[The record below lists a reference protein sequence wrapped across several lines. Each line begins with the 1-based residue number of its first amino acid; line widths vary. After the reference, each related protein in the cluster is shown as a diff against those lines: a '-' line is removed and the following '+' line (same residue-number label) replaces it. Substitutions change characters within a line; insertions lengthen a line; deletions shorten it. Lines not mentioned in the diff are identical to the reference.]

1 MTEGPGAAG
10 RPHLTPLPDQLRQL
24 GPAVPAEVLALVEAE
39 HQRWRQLH
47 DRLIAMIA
55 TLIDIAAEYRPVVD
69 VIHAVIEGTSV
80 PLDSLVDAGI
90 DPADIAG
97 LLRTHGS
104 TGSVTVEGDTTTFQH
119 DCGTGLRYWRDNPD
133 TPKVAEGEVPGVP
146 AGRPRYCAR
155 CMYTI
160 AGHGAGAW
168 TVTPPADRSERCTW
182 TVTQASTGRQL
193 AGESPSE
200 GMGTSPEDG
209 RASEAPWC
217 GVVSLRP
224 T

>member
-1 MTEGPGAAG
+1 MTDPPEDAG
-10 RPHLTPLPDQLRQL
+10 GLSLTPLPERLRQL
-24 GPAVPAEVLALVEAE
+24 RPAVPEEVLVLVEAE

-55 TLIDIAAEYRPVVD
+55 SLIDVAAADRPLLEVIQAVV
-69 VIHAVIEGTSV
+69 AGTSV
-80 PLDSLVDAGI
+80 PLDSLVDAHI

-104 TGSVTVEGDTTTFQH
+104 TGSVTFEGDTTTFEH

-168 TVTPPADRSERCTW
+168 TVTPPADLSERCTW
-182 TVTQASTGRQL
+182 TVTQPPFGQRVAREST
-193 AGESPSE
+193 SE
-200 GMGTSPEDG
+200 GT
-209 RASEAPWC
+209 APWLTDPHAPKTP
-217 GVVSLRP
+217 G
-224 T
+224 TA